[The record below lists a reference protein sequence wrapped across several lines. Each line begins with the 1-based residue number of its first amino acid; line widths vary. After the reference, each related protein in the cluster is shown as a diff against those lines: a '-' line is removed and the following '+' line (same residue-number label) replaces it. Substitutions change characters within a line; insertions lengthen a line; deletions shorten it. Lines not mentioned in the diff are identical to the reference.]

1 MKPDTLVEE
10 LKQLAEQLGITVRQ
24 ENGNFNGGYCVLH
37 EKKLIVV
44 NKKLTPNIKAAVLA
58 QSLGHFPLDEVYIK
72 PVLREYI
79 EDQIHRMKRAN
90 GALNTAAMAE

>member
-1 MKPDTLVEE
+1 MKPDILVEE
-10 LKQLAEQLGITVRQ
+10 LKQLAEQLGVTVRQ
-24 ENGNFNGGYCVLH
+24 EIGNFNGGYCILH

-58 QSLGHFPLDEVYIK
+58 QSLGHFALDEVYIK

-79 EDQIHRMKRAN
+79 EDQVHRMKRAN
-90 GALNTAAMAE
+90 GAVNTVEAE